1 VSRSATR
8 IGVREKNGNP
18 GAKIFNL
25 TRFIMLYMKTPVL
38 ILILTILFISIAG
51 CSDFTKSPTTTI
63 TPTPTPPPP
72 PKYSIGDL
80 VKIGSGED
88 TGKIILDYDLKNSKY
103 KVRTVIFD
111 EFGRVYYDKNQGEQ
125 TVPFTTIESSYPV
138 KSGNID
144 NVYGISEISYTKPKF
159 AVNSIHREEVDK
171 NNGIIIL
178 SFDVLKDEY
187 TYAYAYYEGGGTW
200 NYDKEAKHTGNRATI
215 EAQYKK

>member
-1 VSRSATR
+1 
-8 IGVREKNGNP
+8 
-18 GAKIFNL
+18 
-25 TRFIMLYMKTPVL
+25 MLCMKTPVL
-38 ILILTILFISIAG
+38 MFIFIILFISIAG
-51 CSDFTKSPTTTI
+51 CSDFMKPPSTQITTT
-63 TPTPTPPPP
+63 PTQPAP

-80 VKIGSGED
+80 LKSGSGED

-125 TVPFTTIESSYPV
+125 TIPITTIETSYPI
-138 KSGNID
+138 KAGNID

-200 NYDKEAKHTGNRATI
+200 DYDTSAKHTGRRKAI
-215 EAQYKK
+215 EDQYNK